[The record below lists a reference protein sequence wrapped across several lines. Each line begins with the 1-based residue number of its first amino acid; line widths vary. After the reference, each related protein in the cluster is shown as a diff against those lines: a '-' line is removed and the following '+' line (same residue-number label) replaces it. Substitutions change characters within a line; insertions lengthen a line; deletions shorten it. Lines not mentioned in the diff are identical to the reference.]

1 MNDSNPNNTGTTRDV
16 QLERELAQL
25 RQDYER
31 LREQRVR
38 TEQDI
43 THLTEQLDAL
53 KAQAQAEYG
62 TSDPEELQALL
73 EKKRKENEML
83 VTQYREHVQQI
94 QADLAAVENSVERAG

>member
-1 MNDSNPNNTGTTRDV
+1 LTDSNPNNTGTSRDV

-43 THLTEQLDAL
+43 AHLTEQLDAL

-62 TSDPEELQALL
+62 TSDPEELQGLL
-73 EKKRKENEML
+73 EEKRVENERL
-83 VTQYREHVQQI
+83 VAQYREHVQQI
-94 QADLAAVENSVERAG
+94 QADLDAVENSVERTG